1 MTKIKWSP
9 LAETQLIEILKFY
22 TNRNGS
28 PSYSKRLKKEI
39 VKVVRIIRANRYF
52 GEQLSGHNNQRRVS
66 VGNFVLVY
74 ELVNGDVRI
83 SSLRDGRRN
92 EEWDGE

>member
-9 LAETQLIEILKFY
+9 LAKTQLGEIFKFY
-22 TNRNGS
+22 TWRNGS

-39 VKVVRIIRANRYF
+39 WKVVQIIRANRYF
-52 GEQLSGHNNQRRVS
+52 GEQLPENDNQRKVS

-74 ELVNGDVRI
+74 EFVNGDVRI
-83 SSLRDGRRN
+83 NSIRDGRRD
-92 EEWDGE
+92 EEA